1 MKVAT
6 IVAALLA
13 FASPALAVPRMLAPG
28 DHDLRVTEGA
38 LMLSKRGHARTFI
51 VHVPPAVADRKPLPV
66 LLAFHG
72 GGGNASGFQKYTG
85 LDRIA
90 DREGVIVIYP
100 DGVGA
105 GIGRRLLTWNA
116 GPDCC
121 GYAQE
126 TRADDVGFTLAILR
140 KLALELP
147 LDPTRVYATGHS
159 NGAMMAYRLAAEA
172 SDRIAAV
179 GAVAGMMGRVTPVRP
194 VPVLHIHSV
203 DDPRAL
209 YRGGLGPPFPGTDV
223 RTHHASV
230 EGGLARWMVVNR
242 CATEPRVAES
252 REAPVE
258 ASAHT
263 AELLVYEPCET
274 EAAVAHWR
282 LTGAGHGWPGH
293 RSPLPERLMGPDTTV
308 IDAAEEIWKFVSRFR
323 RADAPPLR

>member
-1 MKVAT
+1 MKVAA
-6 IVAALLA
+6 VVVMLLA
-13 FASPALAVPRMLAPG
+13 LAPPALAATRTLAPG
-28 DHDLRVTEGA
+28 NHDLRLTEGA
-38 LMLSKRGHARTFI
+38 SPPSARGRVRTFI
-51 VHVPPAVADRKPLPV
+51 VHVPAAVADGKPLPV

-72 GGGNASGFQKYTG
+72 GGGNASGFQKYAG

-90 DREGVIVIYP
+90 DREGFVVVYP
-100 DGVGA
+100 DGSGQL
-105 GIGRRLLTWNA
+105 GRRLLTWNA
-116 GPDCC
+116 GDCC
-121 GYAQE
+121 GYAH
-126 TRADDVGFTLAILR
+126 TAGVDDVAFALAILKR
-140 KLALELP
+140 LAADVP
-147 LDPTRVYATGHS
+147 LDRTRVYATGHS
-159 NGAMMAYRLAAEA
+159 NGAMMAYRLAADA
-172 SDRIAAV
+172 ADRVAAIA
-179 GAVAGMMGRVTPVRP
+179 AVAGMMTVARFAPAQP
-194 VPVLHIHSV
+194 VPMLHIHSV

-209 YRGGLGPPFPGTDV
+209 YRGGLGPPFPGTDL
-223 RTHHASV
+223 RTEHASV

-252 REAPVE
+252 REAPAG
-258 ASAHT
+258 ASTHS